1 MYHKNMKQKN
11 IAACGN
17 DCASCPRYIG
27 PGYEKTDEE
36 LHQTAILWEK
46 IGYRDH
52 IVSNE
57 EILCTGCKIE
67 NWCRYEIVNC
77 VYEHKVDH
85 CGQCKEYPCPRILD
99 CFKAT
104 ETFLPACQGAC
115 TEEELEK
122 LTAAF
127 FEKKNNLEKSD

>member
-1 MYHKNMKQKN
+1 MKPKI

-17 DCASCPRYIG
+17 DCAFCPRYIG
-27 PGYEKTDEE
+27 PGYEKSDEE

-57 EILCTGCKIE
+57 EISCTGCKKE

-77 VYEHKVDH
+77 VFEHHIHH
-85 CGQCKEYPCPRILD
+85 CGQCEKYPCFKILD
-99 CFKAT
+99 CFKST
-104 ETFLPACQGAC
+104 GTFIPSCKSAC
-115 TEEELEK
+115 TEQEFEQ
-122 LTAAF
+122 LTKAF
-127 FEKKNNLEKSD
+127 FEKRKNLEQSS